1 MPRPDK
7 VAQVTD
13 VARRLE
19 QANATVLTEYRGL
32 SVGDLA
38 ELRRRLREQD
48 AEYKIVKNT
57 LTRLA
62 ARDAGVDLPDD
73 VLTGPTAVTFCAGDP
88 VAAAKVLKA
97 FQREHPELQIKAG
110 IVEGSL
116 LDAEQTA
123 RLADLASRE
132 ELLTQIAGMLGT
144 LLAAPARLA
153 QANLDKLARVLGAYR
168 DQREEG
174 GEQAEAG
181 EPTGAEP
188 VEGQAEPAEA
198 GESAEP
204 VEGQTELE
212 ASEPAEAETSE
223 PAQAETTDESGQAEP
238 TDESAESGE
247 AEPTEEEDEAVKTAG
262 ASEEPSES

>member
-7 VAQVTD
+7 VAQVAD

-62 ARDAGVDLPDD
+62 ARDAGVDLPDQL
-73 VLTGPTAVTFCAGDP
+73 LTGPTAVTFCAGDP

-97 FQREHPELQIKAG
+97 FQREHPQLQIKAG
-110 IVEGSL
+110 IVEGSF
-116 LDAEQTA
+116 LDAEQTT

-132 ELLTQIAGMLGT
+132 ELLSQVAGMLGT
-144 LLAAPARLA
+144 LVAAPARLA

-174 GEQAEAG
+174 GESADAG
-181 EPTGAEP
+181 SADSVGSAGPADAGAD
-188 VEGQAEPAEA
+188 AEPADA
-198 GESAEP
+198 GADAEP
-204 VEGQTELE
+204 GDADADAQPSAAAEEPDKTVGTDEP
-212 ASEPAEAETSE
+212 ASES
-223 PAQAETTDESGQAEP
+223 
-238 TDESAESGE
+238 
-247 AEPTEEEDEAVKTAG
+247 
-262 ASEEPSES
+262 